1 MNFNSYIFPN
11 PSLHFVYG
19 QTVGFWSN
27 QIPLRVKLQKDRKTK
42 FLFLLKLG
50 IKVCQMFTEIYTHFN
65 PLQKTVKY
73 YFTSNLSEGL
83 KRYVG

>member
-1 MNFNSYIFPN
+1 MSDDY
-11 PSLHFVYG
+11 
-19 QTVGFWSN
+19 
-27 QIPLRVKLQKDRKTK
+27 R
-42 FLFLLKLG
+42 
-50 IKVCQMFTEIYTHFN
+50 EIHTFN

>member
-1 MNFNSYIFPN
+1 MPN
-11 PSLHFVYG
+11 YAL
-19 QTVGFWSN
+19 TIGFWSN
-27 QIPLRVKLQKDRKTK
+27 QIPLRLQLRKDRKIK
-42 FLFLLKLG
+42 ILFLLKLR
-50 IKVCQMFTEIYTHFN
+50 IKVCWMITERYTHFN